1 MKSSTNNMKN
11 ILFFSAMAI
20 SAIATAGNEDRVG
33 SAGASHLLVNPW
45 ARSAAFADAG
55 ISSVNG
61 LEATYINIAGLAF
74 TDKTQ
79 IKFNYSNWMGSAGIA
94 MNSAGIAQRISETD
108 VIAVSVQS
116 LNYGDIPITTVA
128 NPEGNIGF
136 FSPRANIF
144 NVGYARSF
152 SQSIYGGINFK
163 VISSN
168 ISNLKSTGM
177 AIDAGIRYVTG
188 ERDQI
193 KFGIA
198 LKNVGPVM
206 HYKGDGL
213 AQQVNYLSS
222 GFTASLEE
230 RSASF
235 EMPSLLSIGG
245 SYDFL
250 LGGPKSKPAIGTS
263 TASSSTAQHKLT
275 LALGFTANSFSYDQ
289 FRLGLD
295 YGMIADKVA
304 FNLRGGFVYEK
315 YILSAENRSNALVGP
330 TAGFSL
336 DALVGQN
343 KTALG
348 IEYCA
353 RFAGI
358 FGIIHTIG
366 ATIDLK

>member
-1 MKSSTNNMKN
+1 MKN
-11 ILFFSAMAI
+11 SIMNIKSVF
-20 SAIATAGNEDRVG
+20 IAGVVMCSFAVNAGNEDRVG

-45 ARSAAFADAG
+45 ARSAATGDAG
-55 ISSVNG
+55 IANVNG
-61 LEATYINIAGLAF
+61 LEATFTNVAGLAF

-79 IKFNYSNWMGSAGIA
+79 IKFNYSNWMGSAGISF
-94 MNSAGIAQRISETD
+94 NSAGIAQRISESD

-116 LNYGDIPITTVA
+116 MNYGDIAITTVA
-128 NPEGNIGF
+128 NPEGNVGF

-144 NVGYARSF
+144 NVGYARTF
-152 SQSIYGGINFK
+152 SSSIYGGINFK
-163 VISSN
+163 VISEN
-168 ISNLKSTGM
+168 ISNLKASGM

-188 ERDQI
+188 EQDQV

-206 HYKGDGL
+206 RYKGDGL
-213 AQQVNYLSS
+213 AQQVNYIST

-230 RSASF
+230 RSATF

-245 SYDFL
+245 SYDFIFNE
-250 LGGPKSKPAIGTS
+250 SN
-263 TASSSTAQHKLT
+263 KLN

-295 YGMIADKVA
+295 YGLALEKVA

-315 YILSAENRSNALVGP
+315 GLFDAENRSNALVGP

-336 DALVGQN
+336 DALVGKN

-348 IEYCA
+348 IEYA
-353 RFAGI
+353 TRFAGV

>member
-1 MKSSTNNMKN
+1 MCSFAVN
-11 ILFFSAMAI
+11 
-20 SAIATAGNEDRVG
+20 AGNEDRVG

-45 ARSAAFADAG
+45 ARSAATGDAG

-61 LEATYINIAGLAF
+61 LEATFTNVAGLAF

-79 IKFNYSNWMGSAGIA
+79 IKFNYSNWMGSAGISF
-94 MNSAGIAQRISETD
+94 NSAGIAQRISESD

-116 LNYGDIPITTVA
+116 MNYGDIAITTVA

-144 NVGYARSF
+144 NVGYARTF
-152 SQSIYGGINFK
+152 SSSIYGGINFK
-163 VISSN
+163 VISEN
-168 ISNLKSTGM
+168 ISNLKASGM

-188 ERDQI
+188 EQDQV

-206 HYKGDGL
+206 RYKGDGL
-213 AQQVNYLSS
+213 AQQVNYIST

-230 RSASF
+230 RSATF

-245 SYDFL
+245 SYDFIFNE
-250 LGGPKSKPAIGTS
+250 SN
-263 TASSSTAQHKLT
+263 KLVV
-275 LALGFTANSFSYDQ
+275 AAGFTANSFSYDQ
-289 FRLGLD
+289 FRFGLD
-295 YGMIADKVA
+295 YGMSLEKVA

-315 YILSAENRSNALVGP
+315 GLFDAENRSNALVGP

-336 DALVGQN
+336 DALVGKN

-348 IEYCA
+348 IEYA
-353 RFAGI
+353 TRFAGV